1 MNNIRNF
8 LITAHVDHGKSTL
21 ADRFLEVTGTVAK
34 RNMQDQ
40 MLDQMD
46 LERERGIT
54 IKMAPVRMQYSLKG
68 KEYILNLI
76 DTPGHSDFGYE
87 VSRALAA
94 VEGAILLVDATQGV
108 QAQTLYNYEMARK
121 AGLTIIGAV
130 NKVDVAQPEQV
141 ENALQEISI
150 LLGVE
155 PEEIVKCSGKTG
167 VGVPELLEKVV
178 DKIPPPKEQS
188 FAREAARGLIFDSQY
203 DEHRGVV
210 AYIRVFSG
218 EFSVNN
224 TYHMVAT
231 SAEVK
236 TKDIGYL
243 KPKLVAGQSI
253 KNGEIGYIATG
264 IKDPDKVKIGDTIS
278 DLRAVTATD
287 QLELALPGYREPK
300 PVVFVSFYPEHPEDY
315 DEFKKALAKLRLSD
329 SAIRFE
335 PDSSEVLGRGFKGG
349 FLGKLHFEIAAERL
363 DREFDVPVVSSFPSV
378 AYKVQMEAEK
388 GRRSNEK
395 TDHLEPIEG
404 EQGWFWIKNPKDFPN
419 DPLSVQEPM
428 TAIEILTPMQYLGPI
443 LQLKDLYRIS
453 DVRTETIGAA
463 SAGRML
469 IKAKLPLSDLIADFD
484 DKLKSVS
491 QGYGSLSYEVVGY
504 EPGEVDKMEI
514 LVAENLVPGL
524 TRILPK
530 SEIEF
535 EARATCAKLK
545 DLLPKLQFKQAIQ
558 AKYRGRVI
566 ARETIPAEQKELGNF
581 GKNGG
586 DRTRKMKLWKKQQR
600 GKERLEERGTQSAV
614 RIPASVFKE
623 LLKK

>member
-1 MNNIRNF
+1 MQNIRNF
-8 LITAHVDHGKSTL
+8 VITAHIDHGKSTL
-21 ADRFLEVTGTVAK
+21 ADRMLEITKTIEK
-34 RNMQDQ
+34 RNMQAQ
-40 MLDQMD
+40 VLDSMD

-54 IKMAPVRMQYSLKG
+54 IKMTPVRMEYSLGG
-68 KEYILNLI
+68 KDYILNLI

-108 QAQTLYNYEMARK
+108 QAQTLYNFEMARK
-121 AGLTIIGAV
+121 AGLKIIGAV
-130 NKVDVAQPEQV
+130 NKVDVAQPEQI
-141 ENALQEISI
+141 EAAIQEISI
-150 LLGVE
+150 LLGIE
-155 PEEIVKCSGKTG
+155 PEEILKVSGKTG
-167 VGVPELLEKVV
+167 LGVAELLEKVV
-178 DKIPPPKEQS
+178 KEIPAPKEVTFERTAS
-188 FAREAARGLIFDSQY
+188 RGLIFDSQY
-203 DEHRGVV
+203 DEHRGVI

-218 EFSVNN
+218 EFKVNT

-231 SAEVK
+231 GAEVK

-243 KPKLVAGQSI
+243 KPKLVAGLSI
-253 KNGEIGYIATG
+253 KNGETGYIATG
-264 IKDPDKVKIGDTIS
+264 IKDPDLVKIGDTIS
-278 DLRAVTATD
+278 DVRAVSATD

-335 PDSSEVLGRGFKGG
+335 PDASEVLGRGFKGG

-363 DREFDVPVVSSFPSV
+363 AREFDVPVVSSFPSV
-378 AYKVQMEAEK
+378 AYKVKMDM
-388 GRRSNEK
+388 RSIK
-395 TDHLEPIEG
+395 TTEYLEPVEG
-404 EQGWFWIKNPKDFPN
+404 EAGWYWIKNPKDFPS
-419 DPLSVQEPM
+419 DPLEVYEPM

-453 DVRTETIGAA
+453 DVLTETIGSA

-491 QGYGSLSYEVVGY
+491 QGYGSLSYEVVAY
-504 EPGEVDKMEI
+504 EKGDVDKMEI
-514 LVAENLVPGL
+514 LVAENIVPGL

-535 EARATCAKLK
+535 EGRATCSKLK
-545 DLLPKLQFKQAIQ
+545 DLLQKQQFKQAIQ
-558 AKYRGRVI
+558 AQYRGRII
-566 ARETIPAEQKELGNF
+566 ARETLPAMSKELGNF

-586 DRTRKMKLWKKQQR
+586 DRTRKMKLWKKQAR

-614 RIPASVFKE
+614 RIPANVFKE